1 MTPLGWTPLAW
12 ATIALGVAVGPA
24 LARASIRLRDR
35 AAAPSASR
43 MLVMALACPALAAWA
58 QAVHPGAPGVLGA
71 LLAWQLVLLALLD
84 ADDFWL
90 PLPLTLA
97 LIASGLLAAAPEG
110 AEVLRHRAVGA
121 FAGWAAL
128 MLLSAAYRRLRG
140 REGLGGGD
148 AWLLAGGGAWVGW
161 IALPTVLV
169 WAAGAGLATAAAL
182 AVARRPIESG
192 RHIPFGVPLA
202 AGIWLAW
209 LYGPIGRA
217 GF

>member
-1 MTPLGWTPLAW
+1 MSSL
-12 ATIALGVAVGPA
+12 
-24 LARASIRLRDR
+24 RAIVL
-35 AAAPSASR
+35 
-43 MLVMALACPALAAWA
+43 ALACPALAAWA

-71 LLAWQLVLLALLD
+71 LLAWQLLLLALLD

-97 LIASGLLAAAPEG
+97 LVASGLVVAIPEG
-110 AEVLRHRAVGA
+110 VDVLLHRAVGA

-128 MLLSAAYRRLRG
+128 TLLSAAYRRLRG

-148 AWLLAGGGAWVGW
+148 AWLLAGGGAWIGW
-161 IALPTVLV
+161 IALPTALV
-169 WAAGAGLATAAAL
+169 WAAGAGLAAAAAL
-182 AVARRPIESG
+182 ALARRPIANG
-192 RHIPFGVPLA
+192 QHIPFGVPLA

>member
-1 MTPLGWTPLAW
+1 MTPLAW
-12 ATIALGVAVGPA
+12 ATVAVGFAAGPV
-24 LARASIRLRDR
+24 LARAAAGLRERDT
-35 AAAPSASR
+35 APPAR
-43 MLVMALACPALAAWA
+43 RTIALAIACPALAAWA
-58 QAVHPGAPGVLGA
+58 QAIHPGAPGVLGA

-97 LIASGLLAAAPEG
+97 LIASGLLAAASEG
-110 AEVLRHRAVGA
+110 GEALAGRTLGAVV
-121 FAGWAAL
+121 GWAAL
-128 MLLSAAYRRLRG
+128 ALLSAAYRRLRG

-148 AWLLAGGGAWVGW
+148 AWLLAGGGAWFGW
-161 IALPTVLV
+161 IALPTALV
-169 WAAGAGLATAAAL
+169 WAAGAGLAAVAAL
-182 AVARRPIESG
+182 ALARRPIESG